1 MLVGRV
7 NDLAVVHGV
16 SRALSQIVD
25 DCIDLLDLQ
34 QLTLSITRAIKP
46 LLTAS
51 RIGQDGIAI

>member
-7 NDLAVVHGV
+7 NELAVVHGV

-25 DCIDLLDLQ
+25 DCIDLLDMQ
-34 QLTLSITRAIKP
+34 QLTLSIIRAIKP

-51 RIGQDGIAI
+51 HIGQDTTAI